1 MLSTALIVFREVL
14 EAALVV
20 SIVLA
25 ATKGVVNRGWWVGG
39 GLLGGVIGAALIA
52 VFADAISSWASGMG
66 QEVFNA
72 CVMFIAVV
80 MLAWHSI
87 WMGKHSREMA
97 QQLSAVGKAVAA
109 GSTPLTGLAVVVGV
123 AVLREGS
130 EAVLFLY
137 GIAAGD
143 PGQTPQMI
151 MGGLLGI
158 LSGVG
163 LGAAMYAGLLQI
175 PLKRLFAVTNAL
187 IILLA
192 AGMASQ
198 GWAISCRPDC
208 CRHGA
213 TRSGTRRGCSRSR
226 ASSARRFIRS
236 SVTRRGRP
244 AYRLRLISR
253 PSLSSCFSR
262 AQSAGLSTS
271 RNSRAKPH
279 NPAPARATAPLAP
292 ARRQVATR
300 LGVRVAGCITSAFA
314 STSPLGSADRGS
326 VQPGS
331 ATTRARG
338 ISTGGRALISNV
350 I

>member
-25 ATKGVVNRGWWVGG
+25 ATKGVLNRGWWVSG
-39 GLLGGVIGAALIA
+39 GLLGGIIGAGLIA
-52 VFADAISSWASGMG
+52 IFADVISSWASGMG

-72 CVMFIAVV
+72 CVMFVAVV

-97 QQLSAVGKAVAA
+97 QQIAAVGKAVAA
-109 GSTPLTGLAVVVGV
+109 GSRPLTGLAIVVGI

-143 PGQTPQMI
+143 PGQPPQMVI
-151 MGGLLGI
+151 GGLLGI
-158 LSGVG
+158 FGGVS

-175 PLKRLFAVTNAL
+175 PLKRLFAVTNAM

-198 GWAISCRPDC
+198 GV
-208 CRHGA
+208 G
-213 TRSGTRRGCSRSR
+213 
-226 ASSARRFIRS
+226 FL
-236 SVTRRGRP
+236 V
-244 AYRLRLISR
+244 
-253 PSLSSCFSR
+253 
-262 AQSAGLSTS
+262 SAGLLPSWGDTVWDTS
-271 RNSRAKPH
+271 WLLKESSLLGKMFHTLIGYTARPAGIQIAAYIATLVIVVLLSRAVNRPQGTAQQPRQ
-279 NPAPARATAPLAP
+279 PA
-292 ARRQVATR
+292 
-300 LGVRVAGCITSAFA
+300 
-314 STSPLGSADRGS
+314 
-326 VQPGS
+326 
-331 ATTRARG
+331 
-338 ISTGGRALISNV
+338 
-350 I
+350 

>member
-25 ATKGVVNRGWWVGG
+25 ATKGVPRRGWWVSSGLFGG
-39 GLLGGVIGAALIA
+39 IVGAGLIA
-52 VFADAISSWASGMG
+52 IFADVISSWASGMG

-72 CVMFIAVV
+72 GVMFVAVV
-80 MLAWHSI
+80 MLGWHSV
-87 WMGKHSREMA
+87 WMGKHGREMA

-109 GSTPLTGLAVVVGV
+109 GSQPLTGLAIVVGV

-151 MGGLLGI
+151 IGGLLGI
-158 LSGVG
+158 VGGVG

-175 PLKRLFAVTNAL
+175 PLKRLFGITNAL

-198 GWAISCRPDC
+198 GA
-208 CRHGA
+208 G
-213 TRSGTRRGCSRSR
+213 
-226 ASSARRFIRS
+226 FL
-236 SVTRRGRP
+236 V
-244 AYRLRLISR
+244 
-253 PSLSSCFSR
+253 
-262 AQSAGLSTS
+262 SAGLLPSWGDTVWDTSWLLKETSIVGKMLHTLVGYTARPAGIQIVAYVATLVVIVFLARAANRPQPTS
-271 RNSRAKPH
+271 RQ
-279 NPAPARATAPLAP
+279 PA
-292 ARRQVATR
+292 
-300 LGVRVAGCITSAFA
+300 
-314 STSPLGSADRGS
+314 
-326 VQPGS
+326 
-331 ATTRARG
+331 
-338 ISTGGRALISNV
+338 
-350 I
+350 

>member
-25 ATKGVVNRGWWVGG
+25 ATKGILNRGWWVSG
-39 GLLGGVIGAALIA
+39 GLLGGIIGAGLIA
-52 VFADAISSWASGMG
+52 IFADVISSWASGMG

-72 CVMFIAVV
+72 CVMFVAVV

-97 QQLSAVGKAVAA
+97 QQIAAVGKAVAA
-109 GSTPLTGLAVVVGV
+109 GSRPLTGLAIVVGV

-143 PGQTPQMI
+143 PGQTPQMVI
-151 MGGLLGI
+151 GGLLGI
-158 LSGVG
+158 FGGVG

-175 PLKRLFAVTNAL
+175 PLKRLFAVTNAM

-198 GWAISCRPDC
+198 GV
-208 CRHGA
+208 G
-213 TRSGTRRGCSRSR
+213 
-226 ASSARRFIRS
+226 FL
-236 SVTRRGRP
+236 V
-244 AYRLRLISR
+244 
-253 PSLSSCFSR
+253 
-262 AQSAGLSTS
+262 SAGLLPSWGDTVWDTS
-271 RNSRAKPH
+271 WLLKESSLLGKMFHTLIGYTARPAGIQIAAYIATLVIVVLLSRAVNRPQGTAQQPRQ
-279 NPAPARATAPLAP
+279 PA
-292 ARRQVATR
+292 
-300 LGVRVAGCITSAFA
+300 
-314 STSPLGSADRGS
+314 
-326 VQPGS
+326 
-331 ATTRARG
+331 
-338 ISTGGRALISNV
+338 
-350 I
+350 